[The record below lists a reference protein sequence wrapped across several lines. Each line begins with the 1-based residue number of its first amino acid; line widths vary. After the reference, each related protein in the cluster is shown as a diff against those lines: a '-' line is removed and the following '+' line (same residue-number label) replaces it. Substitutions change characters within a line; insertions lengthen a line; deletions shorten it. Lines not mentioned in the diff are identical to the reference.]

1 MAENEMQKS
10 GDKELAIYVIYQR
23 EVTHAGTLTCE
34 IQTITNFTGLM
45 DRFLNK
51 NLIPDKKP

>member
-45 DRFLNK
+45 DRF
-51 NLIPDKKP
+51 